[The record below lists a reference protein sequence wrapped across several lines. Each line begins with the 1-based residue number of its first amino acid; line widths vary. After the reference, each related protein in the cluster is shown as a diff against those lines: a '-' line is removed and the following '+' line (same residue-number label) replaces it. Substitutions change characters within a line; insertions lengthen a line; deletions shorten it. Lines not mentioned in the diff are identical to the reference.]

1 MPSQQ
6 HSRVTFSVDTVP
18 PASTQHAVLTC
29 AGLVDTGRITR
40 LGAEKPT
47 VIGRSSECTLRL
59 HDVTISSV
67 HAEIVPVRG
76 AYYLNDHH
84 STNGT
89 YLNDVRVTGPALVR
103 NGDIVRLGPS
113 TLLRFSIMSED
124 ECHAVS
130 RLYEM
135 AVFDHLTEVHN
146 RNYIDEKLRTETAFA
161 RTHGSSLGAIVVD
174 LDRFK
179 AINDQYGHPGGDA
192 VLRAVA
198 RAMRNT
204 IRGEDLLGRYGGE
217 EFLVL
222 SRGHVE
228 NFDAVFIAERLKRT
242 IAALEIAMPN
252 GERISV
258 TASFGVAWLTDCGE
272 GAETLVEVAD
282 RRLFRAKAAGRNC
295 VVSTG

>member
-1 MPSQQ
+1 MPQQ
-6 HSRVTFSVDTVP
+6 QLSRVTFSVDTLP
-18 PASTQHAVLTC
+18 PVRPQHAVLTC

-40 LGAEKPT
+40 LSADHPT
-47 VIGRSSECTLRL
+47 TIGRSADCTLRL
-59 HDVTISSV
+59 HDLTISSR

-76 AYYLNDHH
+76 AYYVNDHH

-89 YLNDVRVTGPALVR
+89 YLNDERVTAPVLVR

-113 TLLRFSIMSED
+113 TLLRFSLMSED

-135 AVFDHLTEVHN
+135 AVFDQLTEVHN
-146 RNYIDEKLRTETAFA
+146 RNYIDEKLRYETAFA
-161 RTHGSSLGAIVVD
+161 HEHRSSLSAIVVD

-198 RAMRNT
+198 RAMRST
-204 IRGEDLLGRYGGE
+204 IRGEDMLGRYGGE

-222 SRGHVE
+222 SRGPAQT
-228 NFDAVFIAERLKRT
+228 FDAVFIAERLKRT
-242 IAALEIAMPN
+242 IAALEIQLPHA
-252 GERISV
+252 GSISV
-258 TASFGVAWLTDCGE
+258 TASFGVAWLGDCQG
-272 GAETLVEVAD
+272 GETLVDVAD